1 MFTIFEVISKQNKC
15 LVKYKL
21 LHIILSDQ
29 IKHLPLHTNLPYFYQ
44 KVIFDFCLGLLGLYN
59 NEMNSSPI
67 LGKGE
72 RTYVSVHKVECDKIE
87 DRCSQTNIG
96 NRG

>member
-1 MFTIFEVISKQNKC
+1 MFGKIQIATYHFIGSNKTFTT
-15 LVKYKL
+15 
-21 LHIILSDQ
+21 
-29 IKHLPLHTNLPYFYQ
+29 TNLPYFYQ